1 MTREEIIRALNKLI
15 KDIPTERLRLLLVTA
30 TVFSRKME

>member
-30 TVFSRKME
+30 TVFSRKKE

>member
-15 KDIPTERLRLLLVTA
+15 KDISTERLRRLLATAVVLV
-30 TVFSRKME
+30 RKDD

>member
-15 KDIPTERLRLLLVTA
+15 KDISTERLRLLLATA
-30 TVFSRKME
+30 VVLVRKDD

>member
-15 KDIPTERLRLLLVTA
+15 KDISTKRLRLLLATA
-30 TVFSRKME
+30 VVLVRKDD